1 MILKNEEC
9 GGLGECFKFVALT
22 VKVSSKDSMKK
33 IVIHKA
39 GGYSQ
44 LQFESAPDLF
54 AHDDEVVVEVKATG
68 VNYADVIIRWGFYES
83 AKQMVGWPITPGFE
97 FSGLV
102 KSVGKNIKNFKVG
115 DKVFGVTL
123 FDGYASEVKVPG
135 HQLYALPDFLSFEQ
149 AAGIPAVYM
158 TAYHALFQN
167 VVVRPGMMALIH
179 SAAGG
184 VGSALVQM
192 CRIAGIKT
200 IGVVGSS
207 HKVNAVKELGAN
219 FVIDKSTENLWKK
232 VEEYAP
238 GGVDLCFD
246 ANGIETL
253 KQSYEHLAPC
263 GKLMAY
269 GAHSL
274 FPKSGG
280 KINYL
285 KLIRDYLRSPR
296 FNPLEMTSEN
306 KSLIT
311 FNLSF
316 LFGREDLFTEGMTA
330 IMKWLAEGKL
340 KAPKVTT
347 YSLEKVA
354 DAHRDLESGK
364 TIGKLILLP

>member
-1 MILKNEEC
+1 
-9 GGLGECFKFVALT
+9 
-22 VKVSSKDSMKK
+22 MKK

-44 LQFESAPDLF
+44 LQPETTPDLS
-54 AHDDEVVVEVKATG
+54 AGDAEIVVDVKASG
-68 VNYADVIIRWGFYES
+68 VNYADVIVRWGFYES
-83 AKQMVGWPITPGFE
+83 AKQLVGWPITPGFE
-97 FSGLV
+97 FSGVV
-102 KSVGKNIKNFKVG
+102 KSAGRNIQKFKVG

-123 FDGYASEVKVPG
+123 FNAYASEVKVPE
-135 HQLYALPDFLSFEQ
+135 HQLYPLPDFLSFEQ
-149 AAGIPAVYM
+149 AAGVPAVYL

-167 VVVRPGMMALIH
+167 AVTRKGMIALIH

-207 HKVNAVKELGAN
+207 HKVSAVKELGAD
-219 FVIDKSTENLWKK
+219 FVIDKSTEDLWKK
-232 VEEYAP
+232 VEECAP

-246 ANGIETL
+246 ANGVETL

-280 KINYL
+280 KVNYV

-316 LFGREDLFTEGMTA
+316 LFGRRDLFTEGMQE
-330 IMKWLAEGKL
+330 ILKWLAEERL
-340 KAPKVTT
+340 KPPKVTT

>member
-1 MILKNEEC
+1 
-9 GGLGECFKFVALT
+9 
-22 VKVSSKDSMKK
+22 MKK

-44 LQFESAPDLF
+44 LQLENVPDLSPGE
-54 AHDDEVVVEVKATG
+54 DEIVVDVKATG

-83 AKQMVGWPITPGFE
+83 AKQLVGWPITPGFE
-97 FSGLV
+97 FSGVV
-102 KSVGKNIKNFKVG
+102 KSIGKNIQKFKVG

-123 FDGYASEVKVPG
+123 FNAYASEVKVPE
-135 HQLYALPDFLSFEQ
+135 HQLYPLPGFLSFEE
-149 AAGIPAVYM
+149 AAGVPAVYM

-167 VVVRPGMMALIH
+167 VVTRKGMMALVH

-207 HKVNAVKELGAN
+207 HKVNAVKDLGAD
-219 FVIDKSTENLWKK
+219 FVIDKSTEDLWKK

-238 GGVDLCFD
+238 SGVDLCFD
-246 ANGIETL
+246 ANGVETL
-253 KQSYEHLAPC
+253 KHSYEHLAPC

-280 KINYL
+280 KVNYV

-316 LFGREDLFTEGMTA
+316 LFARQDLFTEGMQET
-330 IMKWLAEGKL
+330 MKWLAEGKL
-340 KAPKVTT
+340 KPPKVTT
-347 YSLEKVA
+347 YSLERVA